1 MFDDFTHLPSLV
13 PTLTSR
19 TFGSRWRMV
28 NTTGP
33 KTEMVEWSRRRTV
46 TTGSQVKVIRRQ
58 SEVEGPGEQR

>member
-46 TTGSQVKVIRRQ
+46 TTGS
-58 SEVEGPGEQR
+58 